1 MKLLSGIAILGLVLS
16 VAACGNNSSNAE
28 LVAKQQAEI
37 EKIKADAELAKAET
51 AKLQAEAEKLSAEA
65 VSARAQSKTDAIAA
79 ENEAAKQEAYKRAR
93 EHPLS
98 FDLQ

>member
-37 EKIKADAELAKAET
+37 EKLKGEAELAKAQANKLNDEAKIRDATLEIETET
-51 AKLQAEAEKLSAEA
+51 AKKRAEANAKAEER
-65 VSARAQSKTDAIAA
+65 V
-79 ENEAAKQEAYKRAR
+79 R
-93 EHPLS
+93 EIFGPK
-98 FDLQ
+98 